1 MTRANVCECLL
12 RGINRSYANYT
23 KKPPFLRKRRLK
35 SGKFSAEDC
44 GISFFG
50 FFFTRC
56 GGLLFRCEFVQK
68 RDDGADADDGDDG
81 LGDHVRRVVARGVGE
96 DRFDGGVRR
105 VLSPDGGAAD
115 EVADV
120 ADGTDHDGTDR
131 SRGVRVFDDSLEHA
145 AEAEEREGHEVVREH
160 QDDVGED
167 ALDVT
172 EVADAADED
181 LQDAVSESG
190 REAPGNAEDP
200 ADRQDGDLA
209 EECHAAA
216 EGELH
221 DRNDAEHRGQCH
233 HDGAEDQLEGPV
245 VQVDTC
251 FVCHRNTSFPTQAL
265 P

>member
-1 MTRANVCECLL
+1 ML
-12 RGINRSYANYT
+12 
-23 KKPPFLRKRRLK
+23 F
-35 SGKFSAEDC
+35 C
-44 GISFFG
+44 GFFFG
-50 FFFTRC
+50 FFDGF
-56 GGLLFRCEFVQK
+56 LFRSEPRKEC
-68 RDDGADADDGDDG
+68 DDRADADDGDDG

-120 ADGTDHDGTDR
+120 PDGADHDGADR
-131 SRGVRVFDDSLEHA
+131 SRRVRVPDDTLEHA
-145 AEAEEREGHEVVREH
+145 GKAEAREGHEVVREH
-160 QDDVGED
+160 QNDVGED
-167 ALDVT
+167 ALDVA

-209 EECHAAA
+209 EERHAAA